1 MEKVIL
7 EAENRELIGKKV
19 KLVRREGKIPAI
31 IYGKDFDATPISLDL
46 RNTTNTLSKVSSSTI
61 LTIKLGSKELPTLV
75 RDIQK
80 DFIKNTIL
88 HIDFLAVSATEKLR
102 TTVSITVSGEAPVL
116 EEFDALIVTGIEGI
130 EVECLPQDLPET
142 IEVDVSEI
150 SELGQAIYVKDIV
163 VPSGVDFLTDPEE
176 LVVVA
181 SAIKAAV
188 IEVVVVEELLEGVEG
203 EGVEGEPEV
212 IEHGKKDE
220 EGAEEGEG

>member
-181 SAIKAAV
+181 SAIKEEV
-188 IEVVVVEELLEGVEG
+188 IEEVVDEELLEGVEG